1 MAKRK
6 SVFPKIDVATLSN
19 GSLLCTGDARMGV
32 PDGSP
37 HVRQIEFR
45 LPPLKKGAAVQ
56 ATVYP
61 VNSEGPIFAIY
72 SLVVNDLGGQTQV
85 GISAQ
90 IFSLPRFD
98 RPVSAASLKKYVV
111 RCSVSVVG
119 KPEQPAPS
127 KGKKKSI

>member
-6 SVFPKIDVATLSN
+6 PVFPKIDVATLSN
-19 GSLLCTGDARMGV
+19 GSLLCTGDGRMV
-32 PDGSP
+32 APDGSP
-37 HVRQIEFR
+37 HVRQAEFR
-45 LPPLKKGAAVQ
+45 LPLLKKGAAVQ

-61 VNSEGPIFAIY
+61 VNSEGPAFVIY
-72 SLVVNDLGGQTQV
+72 ALVVNQLPGETQV

-90 IFSLPRFD
+90 IQSLPITT
-98 RPVSAASLKKYVV
+98 RPFSVSALKKYVV

-127 KGKKKSI
+127 KGKKKAK